1 MRKRNSENDIEFYFN
16 DDMQEQSKRET
27 SDWYQENRYE
37 IYDEEVSIYIA
48 YYSPGAT
55 IRIYDAIDRFVFS
68 VGENFLNEVSISY
81 DSSIDLTKLSIDN
94 GDIQQTNFI
103 VLNGNHDIQ
112 LYGHS
117 SDNEDFF
124 VSFGSGQTQGTSEN
138 DDWFGSSYT
147 ANVFDGLDGDDY
159 IIGGTKD
166 DQLSG
171 GEGDDRIYSWIG
183 NNTLDG
189 GNGRDVLYYH
199 PSKFAV
205 HIDISNETVKYITDG
220 IENYPSKFYDHLN
233 LIDYDETTFSN
244 FEVYHGSDNGY
255 VGDLID
261 ARVQI
266 LL

>member
-1 MRKRNSENDIEFYFN
+1 M
-16 DDMQEQSKRET
+16 
-27 SDWYQENRYE
+27 
-37 IYDEEVSIYIA
+37 
-48 YYSPGAT
+48 
-55 IRIYDAIDRFVFS
+55 
-68 VGENFLNEVSISY
+68 
-81 DSSIDLTKLSIDN
+81 SIDN

-171 GEGDDRIYSWIG
+171 GEGDDRIYS
-183 NNTLDG
+183 
-189 GNGRDVLYYH
+189 R
-199 PSKFAV
+199 
-205 HIDISNETVKYITDG
+205 
-220 IENYPSKFYDHLN
+220 
-233 LIDYDETTFSN
+233 
-244 FEVYHGSDNGY
+244 
-255 VGDLID
+255 
-261 ARVQI
+261 
-266 LL
+266 